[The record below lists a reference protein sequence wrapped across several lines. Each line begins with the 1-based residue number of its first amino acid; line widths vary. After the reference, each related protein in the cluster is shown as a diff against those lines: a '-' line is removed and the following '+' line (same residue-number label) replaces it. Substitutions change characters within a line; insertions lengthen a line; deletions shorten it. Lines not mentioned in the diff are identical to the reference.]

1 MRSCIDHGFGSLLLW
16 AGVFFRFVG
25 GIGFECVLERN
36 IGLECVLE
44 RNIGLERVCKHD
56 DLGLILQRGDNGRAV
71 RKLQIR

>member
-36 IGLECVLE
+36 IGLA
-44 RNIGLERVCKHD
+44 RVCKHD
-56 DLGLILQRGDNGRAV
+56 DLGLILQCGDNGRAV
-71 RKLQIR
+71 RKLHVRKLQIR